1 MMKVCISGL
10 GRAGSQIAKYLLA
23 CDRVEL
29 VSGICSPISTK
40 AGRDLGEV
48 IGCRAAG
55 IPVYPSDRIE
65 SCIFNTRP
73 DLILDFSN
81 ATAALKN
88 AETFF
93 SLNVRVVMGTTGFS
107 KAEEAELYA
116 LADRFGAG
124 LIYAPNITRGV
135 STMMLLTELASRI
148 LNGYDV
154 EIIEM
159 HHKRKVDIPSGTA
172 SKLADRLR
180 ETLPVGERHEV
191 PVSSV
196 RAGGIVGCHKVMLV
210 GENDM
215 IEISHQ
221 SFSRNAFAE
230 GALFAA
236 EFIQDKTGIFEMKDA
251 MNLDG
256 ILMDYLNQSSDNPP
270 RRFALV

>member
-1 MMKVCISGL
+1 MMKLCVSGL

-23 CDRVEL
+23 SDRAKL
-29 VSGICSPISTK
+29 VSGVCSAGSLK
-40 AGRDLGEV
+40 AGRDLGE
-48 IGCRAAG
+48 IAG
-55 IPVYPSDRIE
+55 TRNAGVPVYPSDQLE
-65 SCIFNTRP
+65 SCIFHTRP
-73 DLILDFSN
+73 DVALDFSRPD
-81 ATAALKN
+81 AALRS
-88 AETFF
+88 AEIFF
-93 SLNVRVVMGTTGFS
+93 SMNVRVVMGTTGFS

-116 LADRFGAG
+116 LADRYGGG

-135 STMMLLTELASRI
+135 STLMLLTELASRI
-148 LNGYDV
+148 LSGYDV

-159 HHKRKVDIPSGTA
+159 HHKRKVDVPSGTA
-172 SKLADRLR
+172 AKLADSLR
-180 ETLPVGERHEV
+180 ETVPGGERREV

-221 SFSRNAFAE
+221 SFSRDAFAE

-236 EFIQDKTGIFEMKDA
+236 EFIRDKTGSYEMRDA
-251 MNLDG
+251 MNFDG
-256 ILMDYLNQSSDNPP
+256 ILTEYLNRGTDDPP

>member
-10 GRAGSQIAKYLLA
+10 GRAGSQIARYLLA
-23 CDRVEL
+23 GDQAKP
-29 VSGICSPISTK
+29 VSAICSPGSVK

-48 IGCRAAG
+48 VGCRSAG
-55 IPVYPSDRIE
+55 IQVYPSDRIE
-65 SCIFNTRP
+65 SCVFNTRP
-73 DLILDFSN
+73 DLVLDFS
-81 ATAALKN
+81 TPSAALAN
-88 AETFF
+88 AEAFF

-116 LADRFGAG
+116 LADRYGAG

-135 STMMLLTELASRI
+135 STLMFLTELASRI

-159 HHKRKVDIPSGTA
+159 HHNRKADIPSGTA
-172 SKLADRLR
+172 AKLADRLR
-180 ETLPVGERHEV
+180 ETSPPGEKLEV
-191 PVSSV
+191 PIASV

-210 GENDM
+210 GKNDM
-215 IEISHQ
+215 VEISHQ
-221 SFSRNAFAE
+221 SFSRDAFAE
-230 GALFAA
+230 GALYAA
-236 EFIQDKTGIFEMKDA
+236 EFIQDKTGIYEMKDA

-256 ILMDYLNQSSDNPP
+256 ILADYLNRSAENPP

>member
-10 GRAGSQIAKYLLA
+10 GRAGSQIAKYMLA
-23 CDRVEL
+23 NDQVKV
-29 VSGICSPISTK
+29 VSGICSPGSVK

-48 IGCRAAG
+48 IGCRNVG
-55 IPVYPSDRIE
+55 VPVYPSDQIK

-73 DLILDFSN
+73 DIVLDFSK
-81 ATAALKN
+81 ASAALKN
-88 AETFF
+88 AEGFF

-116 LADRFGAG
+116 LADRYNTG

-135 STMMLLTELASRI
+135 STLMLLTELASRI
-148 LNGYDV
+148 LSGYDI

-159 HHKRKVDIPSGTA
+159 HHKRKVDVPSGTA
-172 SKLADRLR
+172 AKLAGRLH
-180 ETLPVGERHEV
+180 ETLPSDDTGEI
-191 PVSSV
+191 PVASV
-196 RAGGIVGCHKVMLV
+196 RAGGIIGSHKVMLV
-210 GENDM
+210 GQNDM

-221 SFSRNAFAE
+221 SFSRDAFAE

-236 EFIQDKTGIFEMKDA
+236 DFIQDKTGIYEMKDA

-256 ILMDYLNQSSDNPP
+256 ILLDYLNNRPDHP